1 MLHQPRVCR
10 GHFGKELFLQK
21 NLVVHVGKNTIF
33 AARKNEEMKKLNI
46 ILGVV
51 LFAAMIMVSC
61 DDKSGD
67 YVEQLYTNAQK
78 STAIKGCLKISA
90 DSALNHLCENN
101 GFYDYLDGQYR
112 IDYTPLKSSL
122 FDTLDNHGYGY
133 LADTLI
139 WNTNRL
145 AANCK
150 AQIASSIATAID
162 SLVIVDYDAL
172 INGEETAITDY
183 FELYKYRYLKS
194 AFQSP
199 VSVRMTLYNVT
210 PIWNEMVQK
219 YAQYTSA
226 PLNFDIQNY
235 IVEKMLEDILNEMRV
250 EEELIRTDTTHGSS
264 ATGLFRK

>member
-1 MLHQPRVCR
+1 
-10 GHFGKELFLQK
+10 
-21 NLVVHVGKNTIF
+21 
-33 AARKNEEMKKLNI
+33 MKKLNI

-61 DDKSGD
+61 DDKSGE
-67 YVEQLYTNAQK
+67 YVEQMYTNSQK

-90 DSALNHLCENN
+90 DSALNHLCDNN

-112 IDYTPLKSSL
+112 INFAPLQSSL
-122 FDTLDNHGYGY
+122 FDTLNNHGYGY

-150 AQIASSIATAID
+150 SQLASSITTAID

-172 INGEETAITDY
+172 INGDETAITDY

-199 VSVRMTLYNVT
+199 VSVRMSLFNVT
-210 PIWNEMVQK
+210 SVWNEMLLK
-219 YAQYTSA
+219 YAQYA
-226 PLNFDIQNY
+226 AVPLNFDIQNY

-250 EEELIRTDTTHGSS
+250 EEVLIRTDTTHGSS
-264 ATGLFRK
+264 ATELLRK